1 MHRRDL
7 LRIAGA
13 AALIPFLPREAEA
26 AARFGALAHRAARAA
41 GLQAL
46 SEDQAQVVTIIAEM
60 IIPRTDTPGATDVDV
75 TGFVDHLMAEW
86 YDPVERQQFQAGIDA
101 LVAEGFAAASDDA
114 RAARLAQLDGVK
126 GPDGSP
132 EAAVQTLKSLTVYG
146 YFTSERVVKEV
157 TRDPIIPGRFE
168 GCTRF

>member
-13 AALIPFLPREAEA
+13 ASLCPFLPRGAGA
-26 AARFGALAHRAARAA
+26 AVRFTRAARAA
-41 GLQAL
+41 RLQAL
-46 SEDQAQVVTIIAEM
+46 SEDQSRVVTVIAEM

-75 TGFVDHLMAEW
+75 TGFVDHLLAEW
-86 YDPVERQQFQAGIDA
+86 YAPPDRQAFLTGIDT
-101 LVAEGFAAASDDA
+101 LVGERFVDLPDDH
-114 RAARLAQLDGVK
+114 RAARLAALDGGQ

-132 EAAVQTLKSLTVYG
+132 EAAVKTLKSLTIYG
-146 YFTSERVVKEV
+146 YFTSQRVVQEV